1 MSRKPPK
8 IIDFYWSYIEF
19 IEFVNDELLPF
30 LCTLYK
36 ELDEYQFI
44 PSKNSI
50 WIDDDI
56 MIEDNKRL
64 NICFYKVQSHI
75 IEDSVFVYHL
85 DIEDLNTHDWEEV
98 LLQKR
103 EKEIR
108 KNVEISHI
116 IKNTEIIDKQN
127 TNNRIARFKLMKS
140 LVNEFALKPLSTEE
154 QNILLES

>member
-1 MSRKPPK
+1 MSRKPPE

-30 LCTLYK
+30 LRTLYR

-44 PSKNSI
+44 PSKNNI

-56 MIEDNKRL
+56 TIEDNKRL

-75 IEDSVFVYHL
+75 IEDDVFVYHL

-108 KNVEISHI
+108 KNIEISHI
-116 IKNTEIIDKQN
+116 IKNVEIVNKQH
-127 TNNRIARFKLMKS
+127 TNDRIAKFKLMKS
-140 LVNEFALKPLSTEE
+140 LVNEFASTPLSIEE